1 MSKTYTKVTNKNCTK
16 FLIGTKHKNQS
27 LPFLEQSTTFI
38 RAHKTPLN
46 SGIGFFQTPL
56 CSSVSLSVAREELD
70 NKRKKIHELA
80 VSWSLKCRFIVNT
93 KIDEAFNS
101 NETPE
106 KKHTTANKYFE
117 VESQNLDLNVL
128 DSSYCVFVRKKKW
141 QQEGELEKFRF
152 RKETK
157 QCV

>member
-1 MSKTYTKVTNKNCTK
+1 MQVYC
-16 FLIGTKHKNQS
+16 KHEN
-27 LPFLEQSTTFI
+27 
-38 RAHKTPLN
+38 RR
-46 SGIGFFQTPL
+46 
-56 CSSVSLSVAREELD
+56 SVQA
-70 NKRKKIHELA
+70 
-80 VSWSLKCRFIVNT
+80 
-93 KIDEAFNS
+93 